1 VAGTYTD
8 LREFDNGAVAVK
20 KHFALWLIASGLSS
34 SLSAHGGVPATDPP
48 LDLSTAL
55 KATSPNPALGDQA
68 QVVGRIVGTWDVE
81 YTTFAKD
88 GTASHRTG
96 EFIVEWVM
104 DGRAIQDLWIVHPSG
119 TRKEREVYT
128 DLHWFDPKA
137 RTWRAAFVDPEHG
150 SVAKFTGGP
159 VGNDRYV
166 LETPDLGSKRTRWS
180 FYDIRR
186 DSFAVRGEA
195 SNDDGKTWKLQ
206 SEYQMKRQHAN

>member
-1 VAGTYTD
+1 M
-8 LREFDNGAVAVK
+8 RK
-20 KHFALWLIASGLSS
+20 QFALWLITSGLLS
-34 SLSAHGGVPATDPP
+34 SLSADGGAPATDPP
-48 LDLSTAL
+48 LDLTTAL

-68 QVVGRIVGTWDVE
+68 QVPGRLVGTWDVE

-104 DGRAIQDLWIVHPSG
+104 DGRALQDLWIVHPSG

-128 DLHWFDPKA
+128 DLHWFDAKS
-137 RTWRAAFVDPEHG
+137 RTWRSAFVDPEHG

-159 VGNDRYV
+159 VGDDRYV
-166 LETPDLGSKRTRWS
+166 LETPDFGGKTRWS
-180 FYDIRR
+180 FYDIRQ

-195 SNDDGKTWKLQ
+195 SNDDGETWKLE
-206 SEYQMKRQHAN
+206 SEYKMKRRRAN

>member
-1 VAGTYTD
+1 M
-8 LREFDNGAVAVK
+8 K
-20 KHFALWLIASGLSS
+20 KNLALWLIASS
-34 SLSAHGGVPATDPP
+34 SLAAFSAAGDVPATDSP
-48 LDLSTAL
+48 LDLTTAL
-55 KATSPNPALGDQA
+55 RATSPHPTLGDQG
-68 QVVGRIVGTWDVE
+68 QVPGRLVGTWDVE

-88 GTASHRTG
+88 GTASQRTG

-128 DLHWFDPKA
+128 DLHWFDA
-137 RTWRAAFVDPEHG
+137 RSRTWRSAFVDPEHG

-159 VGNDRYV
+159 VGDDRYV
-166 LETPDLGSKRTRWS
+166 LETPDLGSKQTRWS

-195 SNDDGKTWKLQ
+195 SNDDGKTWKLE
-206 SEYQMKRQHAN
+206 SEYKMKRQRAN

>member
-1 VAGTYTD
+1 M
-8 LREFDNGAVAVK
+8 K
-20 KHFALWLIASGLSS
+20 KNFALWLIASALLSS
-34 SLSAHGGVPATDPP
+34 FGAAGDVPATDPP
-48 LDLSTAL
+48 LGLTTAL
-55 KATSPNPALGDQA
+55 KATSPHPTLGDQA
-68 QVVGRIVGTWDVE
+68 QVPGRLVGTWDVE

-88 GTASHRTG
+88 GTASQRTG

-128 DLHWFDPKA
+128 DLHWFDAKS
-137 RTWRAAFVDPEHG
+137 RTWRSAFVDPEHG

-166 LETPDLGSKRTRWS
+166 LETPDLGSKQTRWS
-180 FYDIRR
+180 FYDMRR

-195 SNDDGKTWKLQ
+195 SNDDGKTWKLE
-206 SEYQMKRQHAN
+206 SEYKMKRRRAN

>member
-1 VAGTYTD
+1 M
-8 LREFDNGAVAVK
+8 K
-20 KHFALWLIASGLSS
+20 KNFAPWLIASALLASFG
-34 SLSAHGGVPATDPP
+34 AAGDVPATDPS
-48 LDLSTAL
+48 LDLTTAL
-55 KATSPNPALGDQA
+55 RATSPHPTLGDQA
-68 QVVGRIVGTWDVE
+68 QVPGRLVGTWDVE

-88 GTASHRTG
+88 GTASQRTG

-128 DLHWFDPKA
+128 DLHWFDAKS
-137 RTWRAAFVDPEHG
+137 RTWRSAFVDPEHG

-159 VGNDRYV
+159 VGDDRYV
-166 LETPDLGSKRTRWS
+166 LETPDLGSKQTRWS

-195 SNDDGKTWKLQ
+195 SNDDGRTWKLE
-206 SEYQMKRQHAN
+206 SEYKMKRRRAN

>member
-1 VAGTYTD
+1 M
-8 LREFDNGAVAVK
+8 K
-20 KHFALWLIASGLSS
+20 KQFALWLIASGLSS
-34 SLSAHGGVPATDPP
+34 LSAAGGAPAADAP
-48 LDLSTAL
+48 LEPTTAL
-55 KATSPNPALGDQA
+55 KATSPHPTLGDQG
-68 QVVGRIVGTWDVE
+68 QVPGRLVGTWDVE

-88 GTASHRTG
+88 GTASQRTG

-104 DGRAIQDLWIVHPSG
+104 DGRALQDLWIVHPRG

-128 DLHWFDPKA
+128 DLHWFDAKS
-137 RTWRAAFVDPEHG
+137 RTWRAAFIDPEHG

-166 LETPDLGSKRTRWS
+166 LETPDLGSDRTRWS

-195 SNDDGKTWKLQ
+195 SNDEGKTWKLE
-206 SEYQMKRQHAN
+206 SEYKMQRRRAN

>member
-1 VAGTYTD
+1 M
-8 LREFDNGAVAVK
+8 K
-20 KHFALWLIASGLSS
+20 KQFALWLIASGLSS
-34 SLSAHGGVPATDPP
+34 LSAAGGAPAADAP
-48 LDLSTAL
+48 LELTTAL
-55 KATSPNPALGDQA
+55 KATSPHPMLGDQG
-68 QVVGRIVGTWDVE
+68 QVPGRLVGTWDVE

-88 GTASHRTG
+88 GTASQRTG

-104 DGRAIQDLWIVHPSG
+104 DGRALQDLWIVHPRG

-128 DLHWFDPKA
+128 DLHWFDAKS
-137 RTWRAAFVDPEHG
+137 RTWRAAFIDPEHG

-166 LETPDLGSKRTRWS
+166 LETPDLGSDRTRWS

-195 SNDDGKTWKLQ
+195 SNDEGKTWKLE
-206 SEYQMKRQHAN
+206 SEYKMQRRRAN

>member
-1 VAGTYTD
+1 M
-8 LREFDNGAVAVK
+8 K
-20 KHFALWLIASGLSS
+20 KNFAPWLIASALLASFG
-34 SLSAHGGVPATDPP
+34 AAGDVPATDPS
-48 LDLSTAL
+48 LDLTTAL
-55 KATSPNPALGDQA
+55 RATSPHPTLGDQA
-68 QVVGRIVGTWDVE
+68 QVPGRLVGTWDVE

-88 GTASHRTG
+88 GTASQRTG

-128 DLHWFDPKA
+128 DLHWFDAKS
-137 RTWRAAFVDPEHG
+137 RTWRSAFVDPEHG

-166 LETPDLGSKRTRWS
+166 LETPDLGSKQTRWS
-180 FYDIRR
+180 FYDMRR

-195 SNDDGKTWKLQ
+195 SNDDGKTWKLE
-206 SEYQMKRQHAN
+206 SEYKMKRRRAN